1 MGGGYGRGLDFGA
14 TWGSGKLPLAG
25 FEPETLPE
33 TNIQIGR
40 SLGAKALN
48 YDIKDPHTGRIFRF
62 LEGTTIRNVEVFAGK
77 GVRNKLN
84 PKVALGLS
92 QQLEGALAIGNTSKE
107 SASLI
112 TTGRAEKPK
121 FIGSKPLANR
131 RSNSRLRGG
140 CRESKIPG
148 RNFIPRAYQR

>member
-33 TNIQIGR
+33 ANIQIGR
-40 SLGAKALN
+40 SLSAKALN

-92 QQLEGALAIGNTSKE
+92 QQIGGRPRDWKHVKGIGVVDCNGQSRE
-107 SASLI
+107 AEVHWFEAS
-112 TTGRAEKPK
+112 GQPK
-121 FIGSKPLANR
+121 VKF
-131 RSNSRLRGG
+131 
-140 CRESKIPG
+140 KIK
-148 RNFIPRAYQR
+148 RWLS

>member
-33 TNIQIGR
+33 ANIQIGR

-62 LEGTTIRNVEVFAGK
+62 LEGTTIRLCRGVCRQRCKKQTQPK
-77 GVRNKLN
+77 GCFR
-84 PKVALGLS
+84 P
-92 QQLEGALAIGNTSKE
+92 E
-107 SASLI
+107 S
-112 TTGRAEKPK
+112 TNWRAP
-121 FIGSKPLANR
+121 
-131 RSNSRLRGG
+131 SRLEA
-140 CRESKIPG
+140 CQ
-148 RNFIPRAYQR
+148 RNRHH